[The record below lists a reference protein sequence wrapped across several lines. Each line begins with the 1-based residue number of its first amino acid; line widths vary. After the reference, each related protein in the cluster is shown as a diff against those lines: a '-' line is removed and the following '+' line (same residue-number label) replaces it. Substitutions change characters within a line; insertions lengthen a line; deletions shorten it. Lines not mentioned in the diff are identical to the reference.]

1 MVSATVKVID
11 ETGLHMKPAGI
22 LCRKAV
28 KFRSTVKIKNETGIY
43 NAKSVLSVL
52 GACVRYGD
60 EIELICEGPD
70 EEEALNT
77 LVHDISHKLY
87 KEELLENSYTLAQIE
102 DMTKDG
108 SIDKAILPVDRMFE
122 EFPAVSTKPEYDR
135 ILQNGNPLKPDM
147 ISGEYRDMS
156 YIRVYDSTGC
166 FKAVYTCEKNRTYL
180 KPYKMFI

>member
-11 ETGLHMKPAGI
+11 ETGLHMNPAGI

-87 KEELLENSYTLAQIE
+87 KEELL
-102 DMTKDG
+102 
-108 SIDKAILPVDRMFE
+108 
-122 EFPAVSTKPEYDR
+122 
-135 ILQNGNPLKPDM
+135 
-147 ISGEYRDMS
+147 
-156 YIRVYDSTGC
+156 
-166 FKAVYTCEKNRTYL
+166 
-180 KPYKMFI
+180 